1 VARVLPPAG
10 TPFTFTDIVSAI
22 GGLFAPRTVEQFEE
36 EIKKVTGTSHA
47 LAVNTGRTALTL
59 ALLALKQGDAKNEVI
74 MPGYTCFTVPSAIKR
89 AGLRAQLVDFAPES
103 MQYDLS
109 LLEKLDTTHTLAII
123 LIYPFAMYSNPEP
136 ILAWAKSRNVF
147 VIEDVAQGFGLR
159 HGKQMIG
166 TLGDIGIYSFS
177 KGKTITSVRGGVA
190 ITNNKEI
197 AARLNA
203 QRENECTAPGL
214 VSQLRIIF
222 EAIILWLFL
231 PPSRFGL
238 ITKLPFVK
246 LGETH
251 YEPNFTLGRMSST
264 AAALAIRKT
273 GILDQINYARTEVGR
288 TQLSQLAEK
297 VKHGRIVSTRES
309 ESEHS
314 LFLRLVLLA
323 KTQAERDRLLA
334 EGKSLGFSRMYGE
347 PLCVIDDSALWAEN
361 GKQSTP
367 VAEDFAHRMLTLPT
381 HAFVTENDLREM
393 VRILSA

>member
-1 VARVLPPAG
+1 MARVLPPAG

-22 GGLFAPRTVEQFEE
+22 GGLFAPRRVEQFEE
-36 EIKKVTGTSHA
+36 EVRKVTGTSHA

-59 ALLALKQGDAKNEVI
+59 ALLAMKQGDARNEVI
-74 MPGYTCFTVPSAIKR
+74 IPGYTCFTVPSAIKR
-89 AGLRAQLVDFAPES
+89 AGLRATLVDFAPES
-103 MQYDLS
+103 MQYDLT
-109 LLEKLDTTHTLAII
+109 LLEKHDTTHTLAII

-136 ILAWAKSRNVF
+136 ILAWAKSRKVF

-159 HGKQMIG
+159 HGKQMLG

-190 ITNNKEI
+190 ITNNNEI
-197 AARLNA
+197 AARLNT

-214 VSQLRIIF
+214 IAQLRIIF

-231 PPSRFGL
+231 SPSRFGL

-251 YEPNFTLGRMSST
+251 YDPDFTLGLMTSPT
-264 AAALAIRKT
+264 AAIAIRKT
-273 GILDQINYARTEVGR
+273 RILDQINNARTEVGR
-288 TQLSQLAEK
+288 KFLLQMAEK
-297 VKHGRIVSTRES
+297 FKRGGIALTCES

-323 KTQAERDRLLA
+323 KTEAERDRLLA

-361 GKQSTP
+361 GMQPTP

-381 HAFVTENDLREM
+381 HAYVTENDLCEM
-393 VRILSA
+393 VRILST

>member
-1 VARVLPPAG
+1 MARVLPPAG
-10 TPFTFTDIVSAI
+10 TPFSLADIVSAI
-22 GGLFAPRTVEQFEE
+22 GGLFEPRTVEQFEV

-59 ALLALKQGDAKNEVI
+59 ALLALKQGETRNEVI
-74 MPGYTCFTVPSAIKR
+74 IPGYTCFTVPSAIKR
-89 AGLRAQLVDFAPES
+89 AGLRATLVDFAPES
-103 MQYDLS
+103 MQYDLT
-109 LLEKLDTTHTLAII
+109 LLEKLNTTHTLAII

-136 ILAWAKSRNVF
+136 ILAWAKSRKVF

-159 HGKQMIG
+159 HGIQMLG

-190 ITNNKEI
+190 ITNNNEI
-197 AARLNA
+197 AARLNT

-214 VSQLRIIF
+214 VAELRIIF
-222 EAIILWLFL
+222 EAIVLWLFL
-231 PPSRFGL
+231 SPSRFGL

-251 YEPNFTLGRMSST
+251 YDPNFTLGRMSST

-273 GILDQINYARTEVGR
+273 RILHHINNARAAIGR
-288 TQLSQLAEK
+288 TLLLQLAESFK
-297 VKHGRIVSTRES
+297 RGGIASTRES

-314 LFLRLVLLA
+314 LFLRLVLFA

-334 EGKSLGFSRMYGE
+334 TGKSLGFSRMYGE
-347 PLCVIDDSALWAEN
+347 PLCVIDDPALWAEN

-381 HAFVTENDLREM
+381 HAYVAENDLREM
-393 VRILSA
+393 VLILSA